1 MTNRRAQTPKTYDP
15 MERALKNPT
24 SLRAA
29 IDAKCWDC
37 QGRDSDPA
45 PRWRIGNCEMPDC
58 PLYPVR
64 PYQSN
69 QYRPMPNALRPDGP
83 YTTADGKPGVSA

>member
-1 MTNRRAQTPKTYDP
+1 MAKQYDP
-15 MERALKNPT
+15 MKRAEANPT
-24 SLRAA
+24 SLRRA

-37 QGRDSDPA
+37 QGRDSDPS

-64 PYQSN
+64 PYQTRTGSE
-69 QYRPMPNALRPDGP
+69 MPKALRPE
-83 YTTADGKPGVSA
+83 SAGEG